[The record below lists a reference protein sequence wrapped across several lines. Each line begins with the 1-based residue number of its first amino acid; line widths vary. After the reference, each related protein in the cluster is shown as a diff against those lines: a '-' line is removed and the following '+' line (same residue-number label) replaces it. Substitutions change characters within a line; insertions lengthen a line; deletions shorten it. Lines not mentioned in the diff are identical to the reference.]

1 MTMSQR
7 LSIATAITGAKI
19 AFVMLSIENFSHS
32 DHKSFS
38 CEFKVSKIRIGPN
51 ATANHIVTSLK
62 ILTMMRRIRAK
73 VNMRVMANLTPTTKR
88 LSMMALGS
96 FVLFRKF

>member
-1 MTMSQR
+1 MTISQR
-7 LSIATAITGAKI
+7 LNIATAITGAKI

-62 ILTMMRRIRAK
+62 IFTTTNTIRTN
-73 VNMRVMANLTPTTKR
+73 VNINVIANLTPTTKR
-88 LSMMALGS
+88 LSMIALGS